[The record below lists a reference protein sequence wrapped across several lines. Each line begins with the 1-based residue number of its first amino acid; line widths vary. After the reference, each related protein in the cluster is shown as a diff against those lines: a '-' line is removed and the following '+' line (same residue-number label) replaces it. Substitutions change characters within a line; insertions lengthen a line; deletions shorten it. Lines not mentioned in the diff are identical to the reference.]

1 MKVAKKKIERS
12 FFLNPVVEELA
23 QSLLGKVICTN
34 IGGFYCEAKI
44 TETEAYSGENDK
56 ACHAH
61 MGKFTKRTAT
71 MYEEG
76 GTAYVYLCYG
86 IHHLFNIVSN
96 VKGKAD
102 AVLIRSVEPL
112 KGVDKMLDRRN
123 MKYSNPK
130 IYAGPGKLSQA
141 LGIDKSLNG
150 VDLVNDNRIFLV
162 DRGIDIKS
170 IVKTTRIGIDYAE
183 EDALLPWRFY
193 ISGNKYV
200 SKYL

>member
-1 MKVAKKKIERS
+1 MKVAKKRLDRS
-12 FFLNPVVEELA
+12 IFQNPDVVKLA
-23 QSLLGKVICTN
+23 QHLLGKVICTN
-34 IGGFYCEAKI
+34 VNGFYCEAMI

-76 GTAYVYLCYG
+76 GHAYIYLCYG

-102 AVLIRSVEPL
+102 AILIRSVEPL
-112 KGVDKMLDRRN
+112 SGSKIMLERRN
-123 MKYSNPK
+123 IKRSTPK
-130 IYAGPGKLSQA
+130 VYARPAKLSQA

-150 VDLVNDNRIFLV
+150 VDLVYNEHIYLIDK
-162 DRGIDIKS
+162 GIVVEDIVTS
-170 IVKTTRIGIDYAE
+170 SRIGIDYAE

-200 SKYL
+200 SKYI

>member
-1 MKVAKKKIERS
+1 MKVAKKRLDRS
-12 FFLNPVVEELA
+12 IFHNPDVVELA
-23 QSLLGKVICTN
+23 QLLLGKVICTN
-34 IGGFYCEAKI
+34 IDGFYCEAMI

-76 GTAYVYLCYG
+76 GHAYVYLCYG

-102 AVLIRSVEPL
+102 AILIRSVEPL
-112 KGVDKMLDRRN
+112 SGTKIMLERRN
-123 MKYSNPK
+123 VKKSTPK
-130 IYAGPGKLSQA
+130 VYAGPAKLSQA

-150 VDLVNDNRIFLV
+150 VDLVNNEHIYL
-162 DRGIDIKS
+162 IDKGFVVEDFVKS
-170 IVKTTRIGIDYAE
+170 CRIGIDYAE

-200 SKYL
+200 SKYI